1 MKSIHKFFTAIFPL
15 MLLLSCSALSSSRM
29 VNGYKIEPN
38 ANLIGADFSQQD
50 LSGANL
56 QDANLQDAN
65 LQGANLQGANLQG
78 ARLVRAN
85 LMGARTKGANFAGAE
100 FWGALYDS
108 DSPTGELIDESRNVQ
123 RMGKAIEKSAQDAKK
138 DCLRKEEEG
147 VSIIW
152 GPDGNCRVAPP
163 TTGKLPKYTPPFCV
177 NKRTTTYWDPNLNSG
192 MGGAAV
198 MTTCG

>member
-1 MKSIHKFFTAIFPL
+1 
-15 MLLLSCSALSSSRM
+15 M

-38 ANLIGADFSQQD
+38 ANLIEADFSQQD

-56 QDANLQDAN
+56 QDANLQ
-65 LQGANLQGANLQG
+65 GANLEGANLEGANLQG

-85 LMGARTKGANFAGAE
+85 LMGARTKGANFSGAE

-108 DSPTGELIDESRNVQ
+108 DSPTGELIEESRNAQ
-123 RMGKAIEKSAQDAKK
+123 RMRKAIEKSAEDAKK
-138 DCLRKEEEG
+138 DCLRKSEEG
-147 VSIIW
+147 VSISW
-152 GPDGNCRVAPP
+152 LPDGTCYVVPP
-163 TTGKLPKYTPPFCV
+163 TTGKLPEYTPPFCR

-192 MGGAAV
+192 MGGAAT

>member
-1 MKSIHKFFTAIFPL
+1 
-15 MLLLSCSALSSSRM
+15 M

-65 LQGANLQGANLQG
+65 LQGANLEGANLKG

-85 LMGARTKGANFAGAE
+85 LMGARTKGANFSGAE

-108 DSPTGELIDESRNVQ
+108 DNYLIEASIDVQQTIKKIEES
-123 RMGKAIEKSAQDAKK
+123 EQDAKE
-138 DCLRKEEEG
+138 DCLRKKENGFTVVLEGDNCQVIPSPEEK
-147 VSIIW
+147 
-152 GPDGNCRVAPP
+152 RVPI
-163 TTGKLPKYTPPFCV
+163 YTPPLCR
-177 NKRTTTYWDPNLNSG
+177 NNRTTTYWDPNLNSG
-192 MGGAAV
+192 MGGAAT